1 MNDASVS
8 EVLPRIVCI
17 VGPTSSGKT
26 DLSLRA
32 ARLFC
37 GEIVNA
43 DARQCY
49 RNVNIGTGKPSGVHR
64 QLEGEEIFE
73 VEGVPHHLMDIIP
86 PTEIVTAAWWR
97 ERALKAIHAIRHR
110 DHLPIIVGGTG
121 LYLQGLIDNLSFYPS
136 PNTELRASLQAK
148 TLSDLVQELRLHDPA
163 AADRVDLH
171 NPRRV
176 IRALEI
182 VLTSGDFDHNSERR
196 GPPLVEAFQVG
207 IRWPRE
213 MLVQRINRMVVRM
226 FEEGWVEEV
235 QTLLRSG
242 VSAQAPAMN
251 SIGYPLIIRHL
262 QGELSRDETIRLCQ
276 QAVRRY
282 AKRQETWFR
291 RDPRIHWFED
301 PEEALTAIRVWLHP

>member
-86 PTEIVTAAWWR
+86 PTEIVTAA
-97 ERALKAIHAIRHR
+97 
-110 DHLPIIVGGTG
+110 
-121 LYLQGLIDNLSFYPS
+121 
-136 PNTELRASLQAK
+136 
-148 TLSDLVQELRLHDPA
+148 
-163 AADRVDLH
+163 
-171 NPRRV
+171 
-176 IRALEI
+176 
-182 VLTSGDFDHNSERR
+182 
-196 GPPLVEAFQVG
+196 
-207 IRWPRE
+207 
-213 MLVQRINRMVVRM
+213 
-226 FEEGWVEEV
+226 
-235 QTLLRSG
+235 LLRSPR
-242 VSAQAPAMN
+242 VM
-251 SIGYPLIIRHL
+251 IGSNANVP
-262 QGELSRDETIRLCQ
+262 
-276 QAVRRY
+276 
-282 AKRQETWFR
+282 KRV
-291 RDPRIHWFED
+291 D
-301 PEEALTAIRVWLHP
+301 